1 MSVVQSIQKT
11 LGATRTEIFKIG
23 IGVILLFACA
33 QITIPL
39 QPVPITLHT
48 LAVLLIGLTYTPREA
63 LVTLS
68 TYLGLGAVGLPVF
81 ASYHGGVIW
90 LFGKTG
96 GYLFGFLVAAVVMS
110 LIQQSLKQRGWLQ
123 VLLTCVVGQSIIYVM
138 GVAWLATFIGLKAAI
153 AAGVVP
159 FIVPGLIKAGLLTA
173 VLHNIRYF
181 NKKPM

>member
-1 MSVVQSIQKT
+1 MSIIAFTQKT
-11 LGATRTEIFKIG
+11 RSITRTEILKAG

-63 LVTLS
+63 LATLA
-68 TYLGLGAVGLPVF
+68 TYLGLGAIGLPVF
-81 ASYHGGVIW
+81 ASYHGGILW

-123 VLLTCVVGQSIIYVM
+123 VLLTFMVGQSIIYTM

-159 FIVPGLIKAGLLTA
+159 FILPGLIKAGLLTA
-173 VLHNIRYF
+173 ALHNIRYF
-181 NKKPM
+181 NKKST